1 MDIEAVYEM
10 VTNDLEAVEE
20 ELERNIQ
27 SEVALIPTLGK
38 HILNSGGKRFR
49 PLILI
54 LSARFCGYQGN
65 EHIALAG
72 ILEFIHTATLLHDDV
87 VDNAKIRRGNVSAHT
102 IWGNQASILIGDF
115 FFAQSF
121 SLISQT
127 QNWRLLKVLT
137 EATSKLAK
145 GEILDLVKERD
156 TSCTEED
163 YLAIVIHKTASL
175 IEAASHM
182 GGILGEVN
190 DEDEMAMKLFGYH
203 VGIAFQCM
211 DDTLD
216 YIATQEELGKDIG
229 KDLQE
234 GKITLPLIHA
244 LEKASP
250 AEKQKVVSALEQE
263 KLEEQ
268 ALEDILTLINRY
280 EGIEYSIQKAKDHA
294 QQGKHILNGLFSP
307 SPEKEAL
314 LAVADYVI
322 ERRS

>member
-1 MDIEAVYEM
+1 MEIEAVYEM
-10 VTNDLEAVEE
+10 VSKDLEAVEK

-27 SEVALIPTLGK
+27 SEVSLIPTLGR

-54 LSARFCGYQGN
+54 LSARFCGYLGN
-65 EHIALAG
+65 EHISLAG

-87 VDNAKIRRGNVSAHT
+87 VDDAKVRRGNLSAHT

-156 TSCTEED
+156 TSCSEED
-163 YLAIVIHKTASL
+163 YLSIVTHKTASL

-182 GGILGEVN
+182 GAILGEVDQEN
-190 DEDEMAMKLFGYH
+190 EMAMSKFGH
-203 VGIAFQCM
+203 HIGVAFQCM

-216 YIATQEELGKDIG
+216 YIATEEELGKDIG
-229 KDLQE
+229 KDLKE

-244 LEKASP
+244 IEKSSPEDKKTIISAVEKRELGEREVYSVLELI
-250 AEKQKVVSALEQE
+250 EKHQ
-263 KLEEQ
+263 
-268 ALEDILTLINRY
+268 
-280 EGIEYSIQKAKDHA
+280 GIEYSIQKAQNYA
-294 QQGKHILNGLFSP
+294 QEAKQIISGFSL

-322 ERRS
+322 ERRR

>member
-1 MDIEAVYEM
+1 MQIEAVYEL
-10 VTNDLEAVEE
+10 VSKDLEAVEK

-27 SEVALIPTLGK
+27 SEVLLIPALGR

-54 LSARFCGYQGN
+54 LSARFCGYGGN
-65 EHIALAG
+65 DHISLAG

-87 VDNAKIRRGNVSAHT
+87 VDDAKVRRGNLSAHT

-127 QNWRLLKVLT
+127 QNWRLLQVLT

-156 TSCTEED
+156 TSCSEED
-163 YLAIVIHKTASL
+163 YFSIVTHKTASL

-182 GGILGEVN
+182 GAILGEVN
-190 DEDEMAMKLFGYH
+190 QEDEMAMKNFGH
-203 VGIAFQCM
+203 HIGIAFQCM

-216 YIATQEELGKDIG
+216 YIATEEELGKDIG
-229 KDLQE
+229 KDLKE

-244 LEKASP
+244 LEISAP
-250 AEKQKVVSALEQE
+250 ADKQTIVSAVEQGDLGEREVNIVLEMIKKYQ
-263 KLEEQ
+263 
-268 ALEDILTLINRY
+268 
-280 EGIEYSIQKAKDHA
+280 GIEYSTQKAQSHA
-294 QQGKHILNGLFSP
+294 QAAKRIINGFGS
-307 SPEKEAL
+307 SPESEAL
-314 LAVADYVI
+314 VAVADYVI
-322 ERRS
+322 ERRN

>member
-1 MDIEAVYEM
+1 MEIEAVYEM
-10 VTNDLEAVEE
+10 VSRDLDAVEK

-27 SEVALIPTLGK
+27 SEVSLIPTLGT
-38 HILNSGGKRFR
+38 HILDSGGKRFR

-54 LSARFCGYQGN
+54 LAARFCGYLGN
-65 EHIALAG
+65 EHISLAG

-87 VDNAKIRRGNVSAHT
+87 VDDAKVRRGNQSAHT

-121 SLISQT
+121 SLISKT

-137 EATSKLAK
+137 EATTKLAK
-145 GEILDLVKERD
+145 GEILDLVKEGD
-156 TSCTEED
+156 TSCSEED
-163 YLAIVIHKTASL
+163 YFSIVTHKTASL

-182 GGILGEVN
+182 GAILGEVN
-190 DEDEMAMKLFGYH
+190 QENELAMKNFGH
-203 VGIAFQCM
+203 HIGIAFQCM

-216 YIATQEELGKDIG
+216 YIATEEELGKDIG
-229 KDLQE
+229 KDLKE

-244 LEKASP
+244 LKNASP
-250 AEKQKVVSALEQE
+250 EAKEMIISAVEREDRGEKEVNS
-263 KLEEQ
+263 
-268 ALEDILTLINRY
+268 ILALINKY
-280 EGIEYSIQKAKDHA
+280 QGIEYSIQKAQNHA
-294 QQGKHILNGLFSP
+294 QDAKHMLNGFSP

>member
-1 MDIEAVYEM
+1 MEIEAVYEM
-10 VTNDLEAVEE
+10 VSKDLEAVEK

-27 SEVALIPTLGK
+27 SEVSLIPTLGK
-38 HILNSGGKRFR
+38 HILDSGGKRFR

-54 LSARFCGYQGN
+54 LSARFCGYLGN
-65 EHIALAG
+65 EHISLAG

-87 VDNAKIRRGNVSAHT
+87 VDDAKVRRGNLSAHT
-102 IWGNQASILIGDF
+102 LWGNQASILVGDF

-156 TSCTEED
+156 TSCSEED
-163 YLAIVIHKTASL
+163 YLSIVTHKTASL

-182 GGILGEVN
+182 GAILGEVN
-190 DEDEMAMKLFGYH
+190 QENEMAMKKFGH
-203 VGIAFQCM
+203 HIGIAFQCM

-216 YIATQEELGKDIG
+216 YIATEEELGKDIG
-229 KDLQE
+229 KDLKE

-244 LEKASP
+244 IENSSPEDKKTIISAVEKRELGERELYRVLE
-250 AEKQKVVSALEQE
+250 
-263 KLEEQ
+263 
-268 ALEDILTLINRY
+268 LIKKY
-280 EGIEYSIQKAKDHA
+280 QGIEYSLQKAQNYA
-294 QQGKHILNGLFSP
+294 QEAKEIINGFSL

-322 ERRS
+322 ERRR